1 MNQKIKSL
9 IFHPFLFAIYPPLFL
24 LEHNLHELEP
34 IEGLRAILVSLIV
47 SAVIFLV
54 LRLILKNW
62 QRAALVTTVFMVMFY
77 AYGHVRSVIP
87 EVMVGG
93 VPVYAHRYTFPV
105 WIVLTLLFMWLAG
118 WKVKKPGEI
127 TPYLNIL
134 GLVLIVTVV
143 VQGAVY
149 VFQFGQG
156 LSAKTQNKLKELGIS
171 TVTDKLN
178 PPPQE
183 EMRDIY
189 YIISDGYSRNDVI
202 LNEYGY
208 DNSDFTD
215 ALKDRGFYVA
225 DCSSSNYDYTVFSLS
240 SALDLNYV
248 HRFAG
253 HLLRGHD
260 WRDFSEYFRH
270 NVVRDTLIELGYKTV
285 AFDTVTRWTLVE
297 NSDYFIT
304 LKKKTSLMETL
315 MGGVTEFEDLLMDTT
330 LLARR
335 NTVIKWITGVD
346 PSTLKDAGGQE
357 VLSGVPPALYPER
370 YAIIQN
376 NLEKLQ
382 EIPSYPGKKFIY
394 AHLMS
399 THRPFYFDK
408 DGSFNPTFSTEGY
421 INSTIYTNKMLL
433 EAVDKIIAE
442 TDPDPIIIIQGD
454 HSRTGS
460 KDPFGVLNAYYLP
473 DGGTEL
479 LYPTISP
486 VNSFR
491 VIFNYYFGA
500 DFPLIE
506 DISFDWYKQRDMIT
520 FEEVPHTA
528 PCYK

>member
-1 MNQKIKSL
+1 MNRKLKLL
-9 IFHPFLFAIYPPLFL
+9 ILHPFLFAIYPPLFL

-34 IEGLRAILVSLIV
+34 IEGLRAILISLIV
-47 SAVIFLV
+47 SAFIFIV
-54 LRLILKNW
+54 LRLLLKNW

-77 AYGHVRSVIP
+77 AYGHVRTLIP
-87 EVMVGG
+87 GVMVGG
-93 VPVYAHRYTFPV
+93 VPIYAHRYTFPV
-105 WIVLTLLFMWLAG
+105 WIVITLLLMWLVG

-143 VQGAVY
+143 IQGALY
-149 VFQFGQG
+149 VFQFGRG
-156 LSAKTQNKLKELGIS
+156 LSAKTQEKLQELGIS
-171 TVTDKLN
+171 TVTEKLN
-178 PPPQE
+178 PPPKE

-189 YIISDGYSRNDVI
+189 YIILDGYSRNDII

-208 DNSDFTD
+208 DNSDFTE

-240 SALDLNYV
+240 SSLDLNYV
-248 HRFAG
+248 PPIG
-253 HLLRGHD
+253 EHLLKGHD
-260 WRDFSEYFRH
+260 WRDFAEYFRY
-270 NVVRDTLIELGYKTV
+270 NVVRNTLIELGYKTV
-285 AFDTVTRWTLVE
+285 AFDTGGEWTLVK
-297 NSDYFIT
+297 NSDYFIS
-304 LKKKTSLMETL
+304 LRIKTSVFEILK
-315 MGGVTEFEDLLMDTT
+315 GGVSEFEDLLMDTT

-346 PSTLKDAGGQE
+346 PSITKEARGLE
-357 VLSGVPPALYPER
+357 VEKGIPPALYPEH
-370 YAIIQN
+370 YARIKN
-376 NLEKLQ
+376 NLLKLQ
-382 EIPSYPGKKFIY
+382 EIPSLPGKKFVY
-394 AHLMS
+394 AHMTS
-399 THRPFYFDK
+399 THRPFF
-408 DGSFNPTFSTEGY
+408 FNQNGEFSPTFSTEGY
-421 INSTIYTNKMLL
+421 IDSTIYTNKIVLD
-433 EAVDKIIAE
+433 AIDKILAE
-442 TDPDPIIIIQGD
+442 TGPDPIIIIQGD

-460 KDPFGVLNAYYLP
+460 KDPFGILNAYYLP
-473 DGGTEL
+473 DGGSDL